1 MAGFIGP
8 RDIIQAITFSRVSSG
23 HTLETLV
30 KRSYILVVQFN
41 NNNNNRS
48 NNNNFSYLIYVYFP
62 SFADNTDVFQRRQSA
77 PAVVV
82 QKPLATRRSVSRRKS
97 HYDYLRYTQPKIFR
111 AFDDFSVDKVQ

>member
-23 HTLETLV
+23 HSLETLL
-30 KRSYILVVQFN
+30 KRRSYILVVQLN

-48 NNNNFSYLIYVYFP
+48 NNNNCSYLIYVDFP

-97 HYDYLRYTQPKIFR
+97 HCDYLRYTQTKIFKG
-111 AFDDFSVDKVQ
+111 AFDVLIFP